1 MQGRVTGPCLLERHI
16 VSGVN
21 TGLGGRAPG
30 IIFQVQPFFSC
41 EALRKS
47 IRLSES

>member
-1 MQGRVTGPCLLERHI
+1 MEGRVTEPCILERQL
-16 VSGVN
+16 VPGVN

-41 EALRKS
+41 EALGKS
-47 IRLSES
+47 IHLSES